1 MMTKYV
7 YFTTI
12 LLLTIHNLWSQNR
25 IKEDTIEYKIK
36 YDFIYMNDTIDKVY
50 AKPVA
55 FTLFRIRH
63 FSRFLSSAI
72 CYNDSIFKHFYDKH
86 PEPVFSSA
94 DVVQKYME
102 KKALLPPMKGIRS
115 EININKDFNKGLFQS
130 KIPLTFVNNYMEES
144 LVQNWT
150 LTDEV
155 DTIMG
160 LVCSKATTKYGGR
173 KYLAWFTPEIPVMD
187 GPYVFA
193 GLPGLILR
201 VKDDEDFYIFEA
213 TEIQVGRQSIFYDPE
228 IINKYSQKLDR
239 KTFVEDIIKFKNS
252 PYVLGRL
259 NSTPEEKLA
268 LKKRYLS
275 RMDLLIEK
283 Y

>member
-1 MMTKYV
+1 
-7 YFTTI
+7 
-12 LLLTIHNLWSQNR
+12 
-25 IKEDTIEYKIK
+25 
-36 YDFIYMNDTIDKVY
+36 
-50 AKPVA
+50 
-55 FTLFRIRH
+55 
-63 FSRFLSSAI
+63 
-72 CYNDSIFKHFYDKH
+72 
-86 PEPVFSSA
+86 
-94 DVVQKYME
+94 
-102 KKALLPPMKGIRS
+102 
-115 EININKDFNKGLFQS
+115 
-130 KIPLTFVNNYMEES
+130 
-144 LVQNWT
+144 
-150 LTDEV
+150 
-155 DTIMG
+155 
-160 LVCSKATTKYGGR
+160 SKATTKYGGR

-193 GLPGLILR
+193 GLPGLIVR
-201 VKDDEDFYIFEA
+201 IKDDQDFYIFEA

-259 NSTPEEKLA
+259 NSTAEEKLA